1 MNELSKE
8 TKSNK
13 KLLLSDIISNF
24 QVKKLDFSAQETIK
38 IIEECKKKQQECLAR
53 KYVDWEKLSHIYI
66 TI

>member
-13 KLLLSDIISNF
+13 NLFLSALMSNF

-38 IIEECKKKQQECLAR
+38 KIEECKKKQQECLDR

>member
-1 MNELSKE
+1 MLLK
-8 TKSNK
+8 KSNK
-13 KLLLSDIISNF
+13 NLLLSALISNF

-38 IIEECKKKQQECLAR
+38 IIEECKKKQQKCLAR

>member
-1 MNELSKE
+1 MLLNCK

-24 QVKKLDFSAQETIK
+24 KVKKLDFSAQETIK
-38 IIEECKKKQQECLAR
+38 KIEECKNKQQECFDR
-53 KYVDWEKLSHIYI
+53 KYVDWEKLSHVYI

>member
-13 KLLLSDIISNF
+13 NLFLSALISNF

-38 IIEECKKKQQECLAR
+38 KN
-53 KYVDWEKLSHIYI
+53 
-66 TI
+66 